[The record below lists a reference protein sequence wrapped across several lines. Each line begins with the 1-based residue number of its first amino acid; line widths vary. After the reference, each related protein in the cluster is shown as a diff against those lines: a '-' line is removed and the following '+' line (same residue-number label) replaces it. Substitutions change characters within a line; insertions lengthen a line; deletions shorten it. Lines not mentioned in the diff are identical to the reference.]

1 MSSAPAAR
9 LFANTAD
16 LDAELVEAVRDSVRA
31 FARKRTAELPSGAA
45 REREWE
51 QVAEAG
57 WFGLLA
63 PEDRGGAELPASILV
78 TLYEALGR
86 WGVTE
91 NYAAVGVLALV
102 ALETCADGPISHQ
115 LIEQLVLGRARPV
128 LCWQTHNAQ
137 DERAI
142 EFTAAEGDDGQVR
155 VTLRREFVEFG
166 DTATDFCFPV
176 EYDGKPGLLAIGRSQ
191 PGLELELQRQLS
203 GVQLATVTYAG
214 TLPAT
219 AFLPLPHHEALR
231 PAFVLT
237 RIAIA
242 AHLAGLMEK
251 MIELTSDYTSQR
263 LQFGKPLASNQVV
276 QHRLADMWGQKELAK
291 VSVVR
296 AGLACGSG
304 ITEAE
309 RAALAAKAIS
319 GSAAEFVT
327 KWAFQLHGAI
337 GYTGEY
343 SLGSLATACLSFAP
357 WLGAPR
363 AMRRRFVE
371 IERSTKLETA
381 GE

>member
-9 LFANTAD
+9 LFANAAD
-16 LDAELVEAVRDSVRA
+16 LDAELAEAVRDSVRA
-31 FARKRTAELPSGAA
+31 FVRNRTSELRSDEVM
-45 REREWE
+45 EREWE

-102 ALETCADGPISHQ
+102 ALESCVDGPSRNQ

-128 LCWQTHNAQ
+128 LCWQSHNGE
-137 DERAI
+137 DERAL
-142 EFTAAEGDDGQVR
+142 EFTSAEGANGQVQ
-155 VTLRREFVEFG
+155 VTLRRAFVEFG
-166 DTATDFCFPV
+166 DTATNFCFPV
-176 EYDGKPGLLAIGRSQ
+176 EYDGKRGLLVIERSQ
-191 PGLELELQRQLS
+191 PGLELDLQPQLS
-203 GVQLATVTYAG
+203 GIQLATVTFAG
-214 TLPAT
+214 TVPAT
-219 AFLPLPHHEALR
+219 AFFPFSDHNALR

-242 AHLAGLMEK
+242 AHLTGLMEK

-263 LQFGKPLASNQVV
+263 MQFGKPLASNQVV
-276 QHRLADMWGQKELAK
+276 QHRLADMWGQKELAR
-291 VSVVR
+291 VSVAR
-296 AGLACGSG
+296 AGLVCGSG

-309 RAALAAKAIS
+309 QAAFAAKAIS

-343 SLGSLATACLSFAP
+343 SLGGLAAACLSFMP

-363 AMRRRFVE
+363 AMRRRFLE
-371 IERSTKLETA
+371 IERSTKLEMA